1 MAMMKRYPLR
11 LDEVSMK
18 KPKYIAARNER
29 SVNGEIANIIH
40 VYIASL
46 KKIWQHRTAGGK
58 QGIGPLSGLGAKGH
72 TRIFCHEKEK
82 RSKAGFAP

>member
-1 MAMMKRYPLR
+1 MKRRPNFTLR

-18 KPKYIAARNER
+18 KLKYIA
-29 SVNGEIANIIH
+29 
-40 VYIASL
+40 
-46 KKIWQHRTAGGK
+46 AGGK